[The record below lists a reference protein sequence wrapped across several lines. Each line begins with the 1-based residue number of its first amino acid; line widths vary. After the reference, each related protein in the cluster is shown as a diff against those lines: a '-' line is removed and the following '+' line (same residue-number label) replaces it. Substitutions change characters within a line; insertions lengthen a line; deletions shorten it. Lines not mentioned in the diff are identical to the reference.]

1 MSFNHPSY
9 LLIIATILATSSHG
23 AYLCQ
28 QDQSASL
35 LRIKSGFMLSEAPNL
50 PSWKPNTDCCT
61 WEGVRCEGMM
71 GHVTALD
78 LSNLGL
84 AGNLSSDIFNL
95 TSLRILNLANNF
107 FVGQSPWLS
116 RGFEQLPHLEYLNLS
131 ASCLPGYIPIENG
144 QLSNLVTLDLSW

>member
-1 MSFNHPSY
+1 
-9 LLIIATILATSSHG
+9 
-23 AYLCQ
+23 
-28 QDQSASL
+28 
-35 LRIKSGFMLSEAPNL
+35 
-50 PSWKPNTDCCT
+50 
-61 WEGVRCEGMM
+61 M